1 MILDIEARKLRA
13 VVFKSIKP
21 SEERIPAREKGED
34 TTATIDLQHQLSLPI
49 QHPSF

>member
-1 MILDIEARKLRA
+1 MFGSMQL
-13 VVFKSIKP
+13 